1 MEGGDDFVAGHGRL
15 VSSSPGSSPGHA
27 RMIPRHCLGVPEP
40 GVMTLVGL
48 GLVSHALLRIAYHV
62 LADGTV
68 YRELGVDYYARA
80 F

>member
-1 MEGGDDFVAGHGRL
+1 
-15 VSSSPGSSPGHA
+15 
-27 RMIPRHCLGVPEP
+27 MIPRHCLGVPEP